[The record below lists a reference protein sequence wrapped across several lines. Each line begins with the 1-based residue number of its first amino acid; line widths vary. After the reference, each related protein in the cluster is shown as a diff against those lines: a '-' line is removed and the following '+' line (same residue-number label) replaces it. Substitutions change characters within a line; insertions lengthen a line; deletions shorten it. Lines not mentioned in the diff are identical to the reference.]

1 MKIWLYPC
9 LATLFFTA
17 CSLKESGLNSNPP
30 QSISNFEYQQDSHY
44 AKLEFDQNISILS
57 KMNQNINFDSQKYKQ
72 LFFSPWHS
80 SFKTLKNQ
88 NLF

>member
-9 LATLFFTA
+9 LTALFFTA
-17 CSLKESGLNSNPP
+17 CSIKETKLSPAPSQTILN
-30 QSISNFEYQQDSHY
+30 FKDRQDSHY

-72 LFFSPWHS
+72 LFLAHG
-80 SFKTLKNQ
+80 TALLK
-88 NLF
+88 L